1 MPLRLASSC
10 DSRSGRSARRHEA
23 PARRRHFY
31 CTALALAA
39 ALLATVPVSAQ
50 QPELP
55 ATGDAAFSI
64 FLKGVQIGR
73 EQVNLGRG
81 PSGWIL
87 TSTGRTEA
95 PIDFTIARF
104 EAKYSPDWQ
113 PLELTLEARL
123 RNAVAAVKTSFAL
136 TTAINEITQNSKTV
150 SKEDQISARTIVIPN
165 NVFGAYEALAARLAT
180 TTPGTVLPIYVA
192 PQAEVKLTVRAVTEQ
207 ALSGPGGGIKT
218 RRYDLTF
225 NNPDRPI
232 DAIVIVDDR
241 ARLVRFELPALGLLV
256 VREDAASVA
265 LRPETTRNPTDT
277 DANIPA
283 NGFNLAGS
291 LTTPPGVAGR
301 LRHPAVLLVGG
312 ARPGDRDQVVGG
324 IPIFAQLAKGLADTG
339 HLVLRYDRRGTGQ
352 SGGRIESA
360 TLADYADD
368 VISAVRWLAKRNDVD
383 KKRIVV
389 AGYGDGAAAA
399 LIAASRHKEI
409 DGVITMGAGGSP
421 GADLILEQQQQVLDA
436 LKLPPEERQSR
447 IEMQTKIQAAVI
459 SGTGWEGVPDA
470 MRRQADTPWF
480 KSVLMFDPAKVLPR
494 VRQPILILHA
504 ELDPNIPP
512 SEADRL
518 AAIAGA
524 RKKAVPPE
532 VVKLPGVAHTLAAPG
547 DKATSDAV
555 VSAIAEWMKKL

>member
-1 MPLRLASSC
+1 MLLAN
-10 DSRSGRSARRHEA
+10 A
-23 PARRRHFY
+23 PA
-31 CTALALAA
+31 
-39 ALLATVPVSAQ
+39 VAQ
-50 QPELP
+50 QAEQP
-55 ATGDAAFSI
+55 ATGDAAFTI

-73 EQVNLGRG
+73 EQVNVARG
-81 PSGWIL
+81 PSGWII

-95 PIDFTIARF
+95 PLDFTIARF

-123 RNAVAAVKTSFAL
+123 RNAVATVKTSFAL
-136 TTAINEITQNSKTV
+136 TTAINEVTQNSKTV
-150 SKEDQISARTIVIPN
+150 SKEDQISAKTIVLPN

-180 TTPGTVLPIYVA
+180 TSPGTVLPIYVV
-192 PQAEVKLTVRAVTEQ
+192 PQAEVKLTVRAATDQ
-207 ALSGPGGGIKT
+207 ALTGPTGGIKT
-218 RRYDLTF
+218 RRYDVTF
-225 NNPDRPI
+225 SNPDRPI
-232 DAIVIVDDR
+232 DAVVIVDDR
-241 ARLVRFELPALGLLV
+241 SRLVRFELPALGLLV

-277 DANIPA
+277 DATIPA
-283 NGFNLAGS
+283 NGFNLAAS

-301 LRHPAVLLVGG
+301 LRHPTVLLVGG
-312 ARPGDRDQVVGG
+312 ASPGDRDQVIGG

-339 HLVLRYDRRGTGQ
+339 HLVLRYDRRGAGQ

-368 VISAVRWLAKRNDVD
+368 IVSAVRWLAKRNDVD

-409 DGVITMGAGGSP
+409 DGVITIGAAGTR
-421 GADLILEQQQQVLDA
+421 GADLILEQQQHVLDA

-447 IEMQTKIQAAVI
+447 IEMQKKIQAAVL

-480 KSVLMFDPAKVLPR
+480 KSVLMFDPAQIMTR
-494 VRQPILILHA
+494 VKQPILILHG

-518 AAIAGA
+518 ATIAGA
-524 RKKAVPPE
+524 RKKTVAPE
-532 VVKLPGVAHTLAAPG
+532 VVKFPGVANTLAAPG
-547 DKATSDAV
+547 EKTITGAV
-555 VSAIAEWMKKL
+555 ASAIAEWMKKL

>member
-1 MPLRLASSC
+1 ML
-10 DSRSGRSARRHEA
+10 
-23 PARRRHFY
+23 
-31 CTALALAA
+31 LAA
-39 ALLATVPVSAQ
+39 RPSAAQ
-50 QPELP
+50 APELP

-73 EQVNLGRG
+73 EQVSVARG
-81 PSGWIL
+81 PSGWII
-87 TSTGRTEA
+87 TSTGRSDA
-95 PIDFTIARF
+95 PLDFTIARF
-104 EAKYSPDWQ
+104 ELKYSPDWQ

-123 RNAVAAVKTSFAL
+123 RNAVATVRTSFGL
-136 TTAINEITQNSKTV
+136 TTAINEVTQNSKTV
-150 SKEDQISARTIVIPN
+150 SKEDQISAKTIVMPN

-180 TTPGTVLPIYVA
+180 AAPGSVLPVYVV
-192 PQAEVKLTVRAVTEQ
+192 PQAEVKLTVRAATDQ
-207 ALSGPGGGIKT
+207 ALTGPGGGIKT

-232 DAIVIVDDR
+232 DAVVIVDDR
-241 ARLVRFELPALGLLV
+241 SRLVRFELPALGLLV

-277 DANIPA
+277 DAMIPA
-283 NGFNLAGS
+283 NGFNLAAS

-301 LRHPAVLLVGG
+301 LRHPAVVLVGG
-312 ARPGDRDQVVGG
+312 ASPGDRDQVIGG
-324 IPIFAQLAKGLADTG
+324 IPVFAQLAKGLADTG
-339 HLVLRYDRRGTGQ
+339 HLVVRYDRRGAGQ

-368 VISAVRWLAKRNDVD
+368 VVSAVRWLAKRNDVD

-409 DGVITMGAGGSP
+409 DGVITIGAAGSR
-421 GADLILEQQQQVLDA
+421 GADLILEQQQHVLDA
-436 LKLPPEERQSR
+436 LKLSPEERQSR
-447 IEMQTKIQAAVI
+447 IEMQKKIQAAVI
-459 SGTGWEGVPDA
+459 SGTGWDGVPEP

-480 KSVLMFDPAKVLPR
+480 RSVLLFDPAQVVSRLK
-494 VRQPILILHA
+494 QPILILHG
-504 ELDPNIPP
+504 ERDPNIPA

-518 AAIAGA
+518 ASIANA
-524 RKKAVPPE
+524 RKKALPAD
-532 VVKLPGVAHTLAAPG
+532 VVKLPGVAHTLAAPAE
-547 DKATSDAV
+547 KAIDAAA